1 MFFFA
6 CSDITFQSVCICNWT
21 LFFGPIAVKVS
32 CQFCSL
38 SMQLAI
44 ALRPK
49 LSGWL
54 QGCKSC
60 SDLMACPVACKC
72 KTLFQHFLCATCDI
86 TRDYHFA
93 FDVSVVGV
101 LLASDTCVCKLTE
114 GDTLGVRFFTAFCNH
129 WHCTS
134 LQPLHLRWFSHCF
147 ATIGNFYLVFL
158 QWLNKT
164 EIKKKNTKP
173 KKHDK
178 TQLSAT
184 TPPLGCAIIF
194 LCFLF
199 FLVSFF
205 LGGVSWFIVFWFA
218 VGSCAMVK
226 QNQNPK
232 TQKKQ
237 KPRNQK
243 NKKTRNKMTRPNS
256 LPLLPPWGV
265 QSCFFLCFLV
275 SCFLV
280 RCWFLCNG

>member
-1 MFFFA
+1 MQWHHIPV
-6 CSDITFQSVCICNWT
+6 SLHMQLNS
-21 LFFGPIAVKVS
+21 FFGPIAVKVS

-93 FDVSVVGV
+93 FDVSVGV

-194 LCFLF
+194 FVF
-199 FLVSFF
+199 FVFLVSFF
-205 LGGVSWFIVFWFA
+205 LGG
-218 VGSCAMVK
+218 G
-226 QNQNPK
+226 
-232 TQKKQ
+232 
-237 KPRNQK
+237 
-243 NKKTRNKMTRPNS
+243 
-256 LPLLPPWGV
+256 
-265 QSCFFLCFLV
+265 FLV
-275 SCFLV
+275 YCFLV
-280 RCWFLCNG
+280 RCWLLCNG